1 MVSDSKKDRKEYYQS
16 HKDIWHNKYY
26 LPNRE
31 KILKRV
37 KEYQKRNRVR
47 YIEYGKI
54 ARFGKGYKR
63 IFERDNWKCQDCGI
77 TNEQHLTKFKR
88 NLTIHHKDGKGRNLP
103 REERNN
109 HPDNLVV
116 LCLKCHGKRD
126 SLRNGDVN
134 QFGKYIR
141 GSPRRAKTRRISKTL
156 DGRAKT
162 IKSTYVGVRNH
173 AWKGGKKIMN
183 GGYMGIRNQ
192 EHPRNI
198 NGYVYEH
205 ILIMERFLGRPLK
218 WYDFND
224 SRNEIVHH
232 KNGIKNDNKLENL
245 QLMTHGEN
253 IALHNKMRDYSKMLR
268 NERGEFI
275 KGGSNEIQQLEI

>member
-1 MVSDSKKDRKEYYQS
+1 MINKEYRRKYYQAN
-16 HKDIWHNKYY
+16 KNRWHNKYY

-31 KILKRV
+31 KIIKRV
-37 KEYQKRNRVR
+37 AEYQKKNREKYR
-47 YIEYGKI
+47 HY
-54 ARFGKGYKR
+54 ARVSKFGKDYLQ
-63 IFERDNWKCQDCGI
+63 IYIRDDYRCQDCGM
-77 TNEQHLTKFKR
+77 TNDEHIKKYQTWLT
-88 NLTIHHKDGKGRNLP
+88 LHHKDGKGRNFP
-103 REERNN
+103 KRERNN
-109 HPDNLVV
+109 SPDNLIT
-116 LCLKCHGKRD
+116 LCLPCHGKRD